1 MLDENLTHVHYTK
14 CSGGSDLPLF
24 LPTTNN
30 SYGEVMRQ
38 YVEKVFRLGAKGVFH
53 VRDMSHGLRF
63 AYLTSDVSLITRA
76 S

>member
-53 VRDMSHGLRF
+53 VRESRGLRF
-63 AYLTSDVSLITRA
+63 AYLTSDVSLITHA